1 MIKIMS
7 ENKNNVAPFKPNCHG
22 LTMVIELIAS
32 ENGNVQYI
40 VRSPKGDPVQLCNSL
55 GEVVE
60 FGNSLLAASVSA
72 SSAPGANVEDLN
84 S

>member
-1 MIKIMS
+1 MS
-7 ENKNNVAPFKPNCHG
+7 ENKNKVAPFKPNCHG

-32 ENGNVQYI
+32 VEGKVQYI

-60 FGNSLLAASVSA
+60 FGNSLLSVSA
-72 SSAPGANVEDLN
+72 TASSVQGAKDVDLKP
-84 S
+84 